1 MPYYYFDSTALVKR
15 YSPELGTQVVNRLVT
30 KRGNC
35 AIVGTTSL
43 AEFCACLAR
52 KSKQGELTRDD
63 WYSVLFKFESEC
75 ERGGFHYVAPSPY
88 TFGLVKRLSL
98 EFPHL
103 KAPQL
108 IHLGLA
114 LELRPLR
121 ITLVSSD
128 RPLLTACRP
137 LRVNALNPE
146 EASG

>member
-15 YSPELGTQVVNRLVT
+15 YSPELGTQVVNKLVT
-30 KRGNC
+30 KRGNS
-35 AIVGTTSL
+35 AIVGTTAM

-63 WYSVLFKFESEC
+63 WYSVLFKFESES
-75 ERGGFHYVAPSPY
+75 ERGGFHYVAPTHHTY
-88 TFGLVKRLSL
+88 VLIKRLAM

-108 IHLGLA
+108 THLGLA

-121 ITLVSSD
+121 ISLVSSD
-128 RPLLTACRP
+128 RQLLTACRP
-137 LRVNALNPE
+137 LRVNTVNPE
-146 EASG
+146 EE